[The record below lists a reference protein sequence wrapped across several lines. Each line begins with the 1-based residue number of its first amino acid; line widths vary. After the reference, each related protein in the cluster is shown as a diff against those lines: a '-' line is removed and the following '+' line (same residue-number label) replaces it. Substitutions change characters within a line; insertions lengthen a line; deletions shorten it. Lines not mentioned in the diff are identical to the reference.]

1 MSRPSSPT
9 RVATMTGYS
18 PSRNRLTASTCFACF
33 RPVSPALP
41 ISIPDSMPASA
52 SFARMTSTES
62 RKLEKTSALPR
73 ACESIL
79 TSSGIFGC
87 SMPPPRARSA
97 SSSAREKS
105 GSPNRSCAPF
115 ARALWQY
122 FRNGVVPCASSRA
135 RAWCIR
141 MAEKSGFMA
150 FLRPSSTFWRIRS
163 SDESERS
170 GSTPAERKRSY
181 LLSSAFLTEA
191 CISAM
196 RGGRRT
202 LTISVRVFCTYGAT
216 SGLSSRLW
224 ATEAIRSVVIIAV
237 AFCMSL
243 GSVAVMP
250 RTLTEA
256 GSMPAMELYA

>member
-18 PSRNRLTASTCFACF
+18 PSRKRLTASTCFACL

-41 ISIPDSMPASA
+41 MSMPDSMPASA

-62 RKLEKTSALPR
+62 RKLEKTSALPSR
-73 ACESIL
+73 PESIR

-87 SMPPPRARSA
+87 SSPPRRASSA
-97 SSSAREKS
+97 SPTARAKS
-105 GSPNRSCAPF
+105 GSSNRSRAPF

-122 FRNGVVPCASSRA
+122 FANAVVPCASRRA

-150 FLRPSSTFWRIRS
+150 PLRSSSTRGRILS
-163 SDESERS
+163 SDERLRS
-170 GSTPAERKRSY
+170 GMTPAARIRSY
-181 LLSSAFLTEA
+181 LLSSAFLTSA
-191 CISAM
+191 CMAAM
-196 RGGRRT
+196 AGGRRT
-202 LTISVRVFCTYGAT
+202 FTISVRVFCTYGAT
-216 SGLSSRLW
+216 SGLSSLLC
-224 ATEAIRSVVIIAV
+224 ATEAMRSVVIILV

-250 RTLTEA
+250 ITLTEG
-256 GSMPAMELYA
+256 GSAPAMELYA